1 MTILYDIGYIYYE
14 YFEMTIYDK
23 LKDKLFKESASL
35 GVDIKQRW
43 GSLDIT
49 LQASHY
55 FQDSKKNRVTLYTD
69 TSLPL
74 LKGLSFKVYSYVS
87 IIHDQLSLPKRQL
100 TEEEIILQKKLLAT
114 QYSDYLSIGFS
125 YTFGSIYS
133 NIVNPRFGN

>member
-1 MTILYDIGYIYYE
+1 
-14 YFEMTIYDK
+14 MTIYDK

-55 FQDSKKNRVTLYTD
+55 FHDSKKNRVTLYTD